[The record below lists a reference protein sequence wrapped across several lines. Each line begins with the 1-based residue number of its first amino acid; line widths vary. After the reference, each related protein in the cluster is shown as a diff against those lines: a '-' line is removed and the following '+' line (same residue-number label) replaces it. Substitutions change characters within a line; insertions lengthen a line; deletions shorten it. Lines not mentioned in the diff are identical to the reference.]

1 MTFEQTKRKKGKILF
16 FFSKAAT
23 KKQIDSSNPIKRH
36 WHINQAKNFVSYITG
51 KVTVI
56 SLRISWQSEFME
68 NSKFFVSFSSSK
80 ISLAV
85 LISFFSFF
93 FFNLTYSCH
102 VIERPQWHFTQ
113 CPEKLSMLPALW
125 APCSVK
131 GKTIFCDSNDG
142 ECDVRLSQK
151 SLKLLYQL
159 QEQTEEADQ

>member
-1 MTFEQTKRKKGKILF
+1 MAPKKKKMANMTFEQTKRKKGKILF

-85 LISFFSFF
+85 LISFFFIFF
-93 FFNLTYSCH
+93 FQSHIFLPCDRETPMTLYSVPWETVHVASAVSAMLCEGEDNL
-102 VIERPQWHFTQ
+102 
-113 CPEKLSMLPALW
+113 LW
-125 APCSVK
+125 QQ
-131 GKTIFCDSNDG
+131 
-142 ECDVRLSQK
+142 RWRMRR
-151 SLKLLYQL
+151 
-159 QEQTEEADQ
+159 